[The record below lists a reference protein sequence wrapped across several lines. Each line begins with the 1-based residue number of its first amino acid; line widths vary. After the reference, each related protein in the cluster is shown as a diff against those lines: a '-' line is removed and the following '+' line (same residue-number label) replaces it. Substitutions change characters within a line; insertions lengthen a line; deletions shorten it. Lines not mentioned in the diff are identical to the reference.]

1 MRKHIIIYTFGAL
14 AACSTPSQQSEQ
26 ETPTEMQQAE
36 TTLQEILEQKKA
48 TFEEK
53 ADSTKKAVYAEGIA
67 SVVNAKIT
75 ETALQVGDLAPDFRL
90 KNAMGEEIS
99 LYEQLKSGP
108 VILIWY
114 RGGWCPYCNLT
125 LKAMQDMLPLYR
137 LGGAQLLAL
146 TP

>member
-1 MRKHIIIYTFGAL
+1 M
-14 AACSTPSQQSEQ
+14 
-26 ETPTEMQQAE
+26 
-36 TTLQEILEQKKA
+36 
-48 TFEEK
+48 
-53 ADSTKKAVYAEGIA
+53 
-67 SVVNAKIT
+67 NAKIT

-108 VILIWY
+108 VILMWY